1 MVNRVRGKRGGHS
14 RQQMRRHRERTTVN
28 ALLKEFAVGDSV
40 VIDIDSSVQ
49 GGMPHPRFQGK
60 SGVVL
65 AKRGDAYEVEILD
78 GSKKKTIVTS
88 VAHLKKEA

>member
-14 RQQMRRHRERTTVN
+14 RQQMRKHRERTTVN
-28 ALLKEFAVGDSV
+28 ALLKQFEVGDRV

-49 GGMPHPRFQGK
+49 GAMPHLRFQGK
-60 SGVVL
+60 SGIVQ

-78 GSKKKTIVTS
+78 GGKKKTLVVG
-88 VAHLKKEA
+88 VAHLKKE